1 MLVSWAIVMSMR
13 KQVLS
18 FLLFS
23 TMSGLLATMV
33 LSVYMGV
40 PQNGD
45 AILLGDSLGFML
57 IPSFLQFNPKP
68 FADVPVHVCSCL
80 IVAVDVFSFSQFR
93 AARNQMV
100 KGLVERPQNLHFT
113 KIIIIITTTTTIIFI
128 LVFQANVLLLH
139 LHLHLSR
146 SQ

>member
-1 MLVSWAIVMSMR
+1 
-13 KQVLS
+13 
-18 FLLFS
+18 
-23 TMSGLLATMV
+23 
-33 LSVYMGV
+33 MGV

-68 FADVPVHVCSCL
+68 FADVPVNVCSCL
-80 IVAVDVFSFSQFR
+80 VVAVEVFSFSQFR

-128 LVFQANVLLLH
+128 LVFQTNVLLLH

>member
-1 MLVSWAIVMSMR
+1 MLVLWAIVMSMR

-80 IVAVDVFSFSQFR
+80 VVAVEVFSFSQFR

-113 KIIIIITTTTTIIFI
+113 KIIIIITTTTIIFI
-128 LVFQANVLLLH
+128 LVFQTNVLLLH

>member
-1 MLVSWAIVMSMR
+1 
-13 KQVLS
+13 
-18 FLLFS
+18 
-23 TMSGLLATMV
+23 MSGLLATMI

-45 AILLGDSLGFML
+45 ATLLGDSLGFIL
-57 IPSFLQFNPKP
+57 IPSLLQLNAKL
-68 FADVPVHVCSCL
+68 FADLPVHVCSCL
-80 IVAVDVFSFSQFR
+80 VVAVEVFSFSQFS
-93 AARNQMV
+93 ANRNQMV
-100 KGLVERPQNLHFT
+100 KGLVERPQNLHFI

-128 LVFQANVLLLH
+128 LVFQTNVLLLH